1 MDTDFSGWFLIYK
14 TINFSSNYLQVS
26 SGWYTY
32 LSVSNIEQRRRSTN
46 FAISNNSMVIFIKL
60 SSIEQFW

>member
-26 SGWYTY
+26 GWYTY
-32 LSVSNIEQRRRSTN
+32 LTVSNIEQRRRSTN